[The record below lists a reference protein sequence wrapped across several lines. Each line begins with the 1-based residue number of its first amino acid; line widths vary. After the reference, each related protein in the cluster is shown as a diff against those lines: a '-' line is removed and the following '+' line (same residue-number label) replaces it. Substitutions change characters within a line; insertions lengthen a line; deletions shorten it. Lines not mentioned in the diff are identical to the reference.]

1 MPDGGPD
8 GREVACRPM
17 RIGIASF
24 FGSSARRD
32 FGFVADFA
40 RCAEELGFSTL
51 YSPEHVVF
59 FNSYESKYPY
69 SPDGSAP
76 WGGRA
81 ELYDPL
87 FVCAAAAL
95 ATTTLRFTTSVLILT
110 ERPALLAA
118 KEVMTLDHLSKGRF
132 DLGIGIGWSQEE
144 YEALDMPWD
153 NRGRRCDEYMEA
165 MRCAWQNDPAT
176 YKGRYVSFEDVVLRP
191 QPVNGTVPLIVGG
204 DSPAAMRRAARL
216 GDGWYG
222 WWASGEIEPH
232 VEEFRSIMAAEGR
245 DHDDR
250 FDLRIGIPITRT
262 ADDGATLEQIVAKA
276 GRAEAVGVDEFVIG
290 PPVPAAN
297 FEDQLRRW
305 AEALIP

>member
-1 MPDGGPD
+1 
-8 GREVACRPM
+8 M

-24 FGSSARRD
+24 FGSSAHRD

-59 FNSYESKYPY
+59 FNSYTSKYPY

-95 ATTTLRFTTSVLILT
+95 ATSTLRFATSVLILP

-132 DLGIGIGWSQEE
+132 DLGIGIGWSEEE
-144 YEALDMPWD
+144 YDALDMPWD
-153 NRGRRCDEYMEA
+153 HRGKRCDEYMEA
-165 MRCAWQNDPAT
+165 MRCAWLNDPAT
-176 YKGRYVSFEDVVLRP
+176 YKGTYVSFEDVVLRP
-191 QPVNGTVPLIVGG
+191 QPINGTVPLIVGG

-245 DHDDR
+245 EHDDR

-262 ADDGATLEQIVAKA
+262 ADDGSTLEQIVAKA

-305 AEALIP
+305 AEGAHPLS